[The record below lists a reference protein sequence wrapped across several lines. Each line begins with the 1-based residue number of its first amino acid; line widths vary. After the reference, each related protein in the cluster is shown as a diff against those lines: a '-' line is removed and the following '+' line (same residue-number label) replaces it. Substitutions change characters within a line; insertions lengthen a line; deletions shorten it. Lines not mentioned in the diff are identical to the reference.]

1 MKQIIEKLTDILVIL
16 IILMDLL
23 IGAYA
28 LHRIIRTQ
36 TIISEVKILIE
47 TAKQPIVIGTTNEDV
62 IIIGDPKK
70 IQVKQSKH

>member
-1 MKQIIEKLTDILVIL
+1 MKQIIDKITEVLVLL

-36 TIISEVKILIE
+36 TTISEVKTLIE

>member
-1 MKQIIEKLTDILVIL
+1 MKQIIEKLTDLLVIL
-16 IILMDLL
+16 IILIDLL

-28 LHRIIRTQ
+28 LLRIIRTQ
-36 TIISEVKILIE
+36 TTINEVKTLIE

>member
-1 MKQIIEKLTDILVIL
+1 MRQILEKIMDVLIIL

-36 TIISEVKILIE
+36 TTISEVKTLIE

>member
-1 MKQIIEKLTDILVIL
+1 MKQIIDRLTDILVIL
-16 IILMDLL
+16 IILIDLL

-36 TIISEVKILIE
+36 TTISEVKTLIE

>member
-1 MKQIIEKLTDILVIL
+1 MRQILEKIMDALIIL

-36 TIISEVKILIE
+36 TTISEVKTLIE